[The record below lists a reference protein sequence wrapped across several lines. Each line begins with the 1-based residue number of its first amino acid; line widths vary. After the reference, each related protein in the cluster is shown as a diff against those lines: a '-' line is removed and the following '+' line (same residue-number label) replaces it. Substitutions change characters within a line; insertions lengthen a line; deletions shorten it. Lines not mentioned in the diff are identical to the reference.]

1 MACAPS
7 NTIGCVYGWEL
18 KLAMDQVTVLFAAL
32 QKLLPSV
39 SGRMHTVVIIIPCG
53 ASNRDLTLGDNWEL
67 ADV

>member
-1 MACAPS
+1 
-7 NTIGCVYGWEL
+7 
-18 KLAMDQVTVLFAAL
+18 MDQVTVLFAAL